1 MINYSSENSDSGGA
15 FITMKIRTDFVT
27 NSSSSSFILARKGD
41 LTDEQKQA
49 LADYIIKN
57 MLGDKV
63 LEPGA
68 SEQDIQN
75 ASEEYY
81 KIETNIDEVKAALSE
96 GKSIYAGRVYF
107 DEAEYSYAEIFE
119 DVWKILERLG
129 NGNFEAIDNDLSY

>member
-1 MINYSSENSDSGGA
+1 
-15 FITMKIRTDFVT
+15 MKIRTDFVT

-68 SEQDIQN
+68 SEQYIQN

-129 NGNFEAIDNDLSY
+129 NGNFETIDSDLSY